1 MLLAS
6 CSGKSKM
13 LLTVKLILPDV
24 AMVGCAPPTPTHPPK
39 KKIAPKPQTRS
50 LKSCRERTAPSYWG
64 ISRLKRTFLSI
75 AT

>member
-13 LLTVKLILPDV
+13 LLTVKLILPDE
-24 AMVGCAPPTPTHPPK
+24 AMVGCAQPPK
-39 KKIAPKPQTRS
+39 NINPNRIPF
-50 LKSCRERTAPSYWG
+50 LKSGEERTVSSYWG

>member
-24 AMVGCAPPTPTHPPK
+24 AMVGCAHPS
-39 KKIAPKPQTRS
+39 KKISPQTEPLS
-50 LKSCRERTAPSYWG
+50 LKAAR
-64 ISRLKRTFLSI
+64 K
-75 AT
+75 